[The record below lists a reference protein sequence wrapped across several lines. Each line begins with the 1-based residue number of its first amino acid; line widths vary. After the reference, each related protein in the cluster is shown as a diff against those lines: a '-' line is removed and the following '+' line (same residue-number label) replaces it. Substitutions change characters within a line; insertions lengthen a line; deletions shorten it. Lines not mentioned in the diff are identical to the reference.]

1 MGVFVSRSL
10 LRGAVLVTLLSCT
23 SSNGCHEPSAP
34 ATRLGLVRLVRLVRL
49 QINPTILGHGEDD

>member
-34 ATRLGLVRLVRLVRL
+34 ATRLGLVRLVRL